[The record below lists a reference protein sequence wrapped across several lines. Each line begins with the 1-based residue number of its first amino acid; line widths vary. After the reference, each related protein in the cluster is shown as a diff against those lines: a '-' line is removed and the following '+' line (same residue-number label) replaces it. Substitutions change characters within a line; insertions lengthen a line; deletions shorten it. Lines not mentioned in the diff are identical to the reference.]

1 MAKKKILLVDDEMDL
16 VKVMG
21 TWIKRW
27 GFDLVEA
34 YDGIGAIEA
43 LETKNPDAVVLDY
56 MLPGMDGVAVLKEI
70 RKINKKIPVIMFT
83 AYPDKIIKGAEK
95 LDISAFVPKFSL
107 YTDVLSSLKT
117 AIDMAIK
124 K

>member
-1 MAKKKILLVDDEMDL
+1 MNKKRILLVDDEIDL

-21 TWIKRW
+21 TWIKKW
-27 GFDLVEA
+27 GFDLIEA
-34 YDGIGAIEA
+34 YDGIGTIEA
-43 LETKNPDAVVLDY
+43 LETKRPDVVILDY
-56 MLPGMDGVAVLKEI
+56 MLPGMDGIAVLKEI
-70 RKINKKIPVIMFT
+70 RKINKKIPVVMFT
-83 AYPDKIIKGAEK
+83 AYPDKIIKDAGK

-117 AIDMAIK
+117 AIDMALK